1 MSFVMRL
8 LSDSFSF
15 SVPLGHKEKEGK
27 KPPVAVLVTVD
38 GESGAEI
45 SRAHILILFLTLHF
59 FSYFPNTNKDYL
71 NKQTSRLKSDY
82 QSYYH
87 PRLPPLL
94 L

>member
-1 MSFVMRL
+1 MTFVMRF

-15 SVPLGHKEKEGK
+15 SVPFSNKEKEGK
-27 KPPVAVLVTVD
+27 KTPVAALVTVD
-38 GESGAEI
+38 GERGTEN
-45 SRAHILILFLTLHF
+45 SRVHILILFLSLHF
-59 FSYFPNTNKDYL
+59 FSYFPNTNKDHL

-87 PRLPPLL
+87 PWLPPLL